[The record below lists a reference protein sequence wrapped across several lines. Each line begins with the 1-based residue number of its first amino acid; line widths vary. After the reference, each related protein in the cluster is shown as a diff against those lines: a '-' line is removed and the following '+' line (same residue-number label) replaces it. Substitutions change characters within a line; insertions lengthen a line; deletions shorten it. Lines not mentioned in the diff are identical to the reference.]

1 MDEGLL
7 VYGILSYAELGS
19 EEDYLNYLHTLFLKH
34 PEDWNLLHLEWETD
48 IKKAVDY
55 MRTNILE
62 KEVNW
67 EQFGRMLVEE
77 LEKIYE
83 NSDLEWFA
91 DRTYRLWKNLPEQI
105 QDIEPFWTLN
115 GADEPLSWGD
125 AAQTRALY
133 ETIFHYYET

>member
-1 MDEGLL
+1 
-7 VYGILSYAELGS
+7 
-19 EEDYLNYLHTLFLKH
+19 
-34 PEDWNLLHLEWETD
+34 
-48 IKKAVDY
+48 
-55 MRTNILE
+55 MRTNRLE

-67 EQFGRMLVEE
+67 EQFGRMLVGE

-91 DRTYRLWKNLPEQI
+91 DRTYRLWKSLPEQI

-115 GADEPLSWGD
+115 DADEPLSWGD
-125 AAQTRALY
+125 AAQSRALY